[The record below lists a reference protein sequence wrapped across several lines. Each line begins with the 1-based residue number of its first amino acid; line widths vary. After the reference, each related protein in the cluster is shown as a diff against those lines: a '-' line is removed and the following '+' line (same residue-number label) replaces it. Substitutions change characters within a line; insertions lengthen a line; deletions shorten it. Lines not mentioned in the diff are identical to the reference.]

1 MGKPDNVRGLG
12 SDYGL
17 VMIKSTSLWAKKIKR
32 DQGLLERER
41 EERGANNRCS
51 QWLAI
56 KIAAL
61 QHFLEGSISIIENF

>member
-17 VMIKSTSLWAKKIKR
+17 VMIKSTSLWTKINKER
-32 DQGLLERER
+32 AEIIRER
-41 EERGANNRCS
+41 GQGGGANNRCS

>member
-17 VMIKSTSLWAKKIKR
+17 VMIKSASLWTRINKERPEII
-32 DQGLLERER
+32 RER
-41 EERGANNRCS
+41 EQGGGADNRCS

-61 QHFLEGSISIIENF
+61 QHF

>member
-1 MGKPDNVRGLG
+1 M
-12 SDYGL
+12 
-17 VMIKSTSLWAKKIKR
+17 R
-32 DQGLLERER
+32 DQKLLERER